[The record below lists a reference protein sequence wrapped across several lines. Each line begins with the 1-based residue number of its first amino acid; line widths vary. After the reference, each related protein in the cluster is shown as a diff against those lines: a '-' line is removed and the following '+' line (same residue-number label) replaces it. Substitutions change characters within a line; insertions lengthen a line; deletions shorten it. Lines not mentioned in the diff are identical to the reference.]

1 LLKLINR
8 FIRDERGLTNLLSAT
23 MVLIIL
29 MAVVSLSLNLT
40 LMWNAK
46 IAVQQAA
53 FEAARAGSVA
63 EDPVPKAVSVARN
76 FAAGALPGWTDPG
89 IVTVNA
95 SEIGVAPDK
104 MLSVTVNYRLPI
116 KVFNGKGGT
125 PRTVDLTGQAVVP
138 IREKS

>member
-1 LLKLINR
+1 MLKLIKK

-23 MVLIIL
+23 MVLIVL

-40 LMWNAK
+40 LLWNAK

-63 EDPVPKAVSVARN
+63 EDPVPKAVSVARG
-76 FAAGALPGWTDPG
+76 FAAGALPGWTDPSV
-89 IVTVNA
+89 VTVTA
-95 SEIGVAPDK
+95 VETGVAPDK
-104 MLSVTVNYRLPI
+104 MLSVTVNYHLPL
-116 KVFNGKGGT
+116 KVFNGTGGT
-125 PRTVDLTGQAVVP
+125 LRTFDLVGQAVVP